1 VPASSLCVSFAA
13 KFLAIPHKERL
24 ATLHAI
30 CLQISLQSLF
40 RIFPHASV
48 AQSLC
53 GIAFT
58 GTLQKKLYKTTKICY
73 TVLNVL
79 MIWNVKETLHVR
91 PQSGMRFYVS

>member
-1 VPASSLCVSFAA
+1 MMMFE
-13 KFLAIPHKERL
+13 AIPHKERL

-53 GIAFT
+53 GIAQENVQSPMIAAAICRST
-58 GTLQKKLYKTTKICY
+58 GAAVWL
-73 TVLNVL
+73 
-79 MIWNVKETLHVR
+79 
-91 PQSGMRFYVS
+91 P